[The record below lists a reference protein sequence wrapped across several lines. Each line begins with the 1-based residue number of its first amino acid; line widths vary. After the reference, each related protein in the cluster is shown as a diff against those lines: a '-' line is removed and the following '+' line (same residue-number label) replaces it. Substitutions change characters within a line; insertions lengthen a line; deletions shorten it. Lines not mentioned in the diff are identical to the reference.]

1 MYSIGASNKTKCF
14 RYRNRGSITSQCEQM
29 VINSECEIYITK
41 IKIKRDKKVK
51 DKIKQND
58 KLKRQCPQLRY
69 FSDVTT

>member
-29 VINSECEIYITK
+29 IINSECKSITK
-41 IKIKRDKKVK
+41 IKMKRDKNVK

-58 KLKRQCPQLRY
+58 KLKRT
-69 FSDVTT
+69 FT